1 MLSTMTAPAELVE
14 AKKFAGYFSVMRG
27 NWLHHPPA
35 EGVNVKVATTA
46 DCPARHAAPHDGMEN
61 EDSVT
66 APPTPPWKKVT
77 AATGSAL
84 VEMYP
89 FARTHTGGLDT
100 VSPPTVIVTKEL
112 AETEAA
118 TVTVTWAAPDHA
130 ADDAAAPLIVAEG
143 ATETLNTCCGSV
155 MLMLLPMGNA
165 PPAVVVNETEKEAP
179 VSPVYRG

>member
-1 MLSTMTAPAELVE
+1 MGGHSLLQ
-14 AKKFAGYFSVMRG
+14 Y
-27 NWLHHPPA
+27 PPA
-35 EGVNVKVATTA
+35 DGVNVNVATTD

-66 APPTPPWKKVT
+66 APPTPTRNEVC

-89 FARTHTGGLDT
+89 FDCTHTGGLDT

-130 ADDAAAPLIVAEG
+130 ADDAAAPLIVTEG
-143 ATETLNTCCGSV
+143 ATATEKENGSV
-155 MLMLLPMGNA
+155 MLML
-165 PPAVVVNETEKEAP
+165 PPLDMAVVVVNETEKEAP
-179 VSPVYRG
+179 VWPVTVYMG